1 MSRKSMSS
9 YIVVAGVAAAVTAAF
24 SQFGPPQIGAAHAVN
39 LPPAMSAPAKPGAT
53 PPASTSS
60 GVPPAVAAR
69 ALPDIATLV
78 DQNGPAVV
86 NIKVS
91 QAAKATA
98 ELPDEL
104 KNSPFGEFF
113 RRFGVPG
120 QGPGGPGTPA
130 RGQGSGFIV
139 SADGIVLTNAHV
151 VADASTVT
159 VRLTDGRDFVA
170 KVVGVDSKTDIAV
183 LRIDAKGLPTVR
195 IGNPSN
201 TRVGEWVVAI
211 GSPYGFEN
219 TVTAGIV
226 SAKSRSL
233 PDGTYVPFIQTD
245 AAVNPGN
252 SGGPLFNLAGEVIGI
267 NSQIYSRTGG
277 YQGLAFAIPIDVAMR
292 VESQLLA
299 HGKVSRAKLGV
310 AVQEIDRTI
319 AESLGLPN
327 TQGALIASVEK
338 NGPAAKAGLQAGDVI
353 VKFNGQPVARSS
365 DLPLAVGE
373 AAPGSSANLEVWR
386 KGKIEKLSAKLTELT
401 DAKVADAS
409 SAAPAAKAA
418 ESGRLGLAVRPLT
431 PDERR
436 EAEVPSGL
444 LVEEARGPAARAGLQ
459 QGDLIISL
467 NGKPVNSADDLRNL
481 TGKNKSVAVLVQREG
496 GRRFVAIPLG

>member
-1 MSRKSMSS
+1 MSRKSIAS
-9 YIVVAGVAAAVTAAF
+9 YFAVAGLAAAVTAGF
-24 SQFGPPQIGAAHAVN
+24 SQFGWPDLTTASTAHA
-39 LPPAMSAPAKPGAT
+39 APAITAQAT
-53 PPASTSS
+53 PPAQTRVP
-60 GVPPAVAAR
+60 GVVPPAVAAR
-69 ALPDIATLV
+69 TLPDIASLV
-78 DQNGPAVV
+78 DHYGPAVV

-91 QAAKATA
+91 QAAKPMAD
-98 ELPDEL
+98 LPDEL

-120 QGPGGPGTPA
+120 QQGPGIPA

-139 SADGIVLTNAHV
+139 SADGVVLTNAHV

-159 VRLTDGRDFVA
+159 VRLTDGREFEA
-170 KVVGVDSKTDIAV
+170 KVVGVDKKTDIGV
-183 LRIDAKGLPTVR
+183 LRIGAKGLPTVK
-195 IGNPSN
+195 IGNPEN

-233 PDGTYVPFIQTD
+233 PEESYVPFIQTD

-292 VESQLLA
+292 VENQLLA

-310 AVQEIDRTI
+310 SVQEIDRTI
-319 AESLGLPN
+319 AESFGLPN
-327 TQGALIASVEK
+327 TQGALVASVEK
-338 NGPAAKAGLQAGDVI
+338 NGPAAKAGIQPGDVI
-353 VKFNGQPVARSS
+353 VKFNGRSVARSG
-365 DLPLAVGE
+365 DLPMAVGE
-373 AAPGSSANLEVWR
+373 SAPGSTANIEVWR
-386 KGKIEKLSAKLTELT
+386 KGKVERLSAKLGELT
-401 DAKVADAS
+401 EAKVAEAPSAS
-409 SAAPAAKAA
+409 PSKAA

-431 PDERR
+431 PEERR
-436 EAEVPSGL
+436 AAEVTGGL

-459 QGDLIISL
+459 QGDVILSL
-467 NGKPVNSADDLRNL
+467 NGKPVNSAEELRTL
-481 TGKNKSVAVLVQREG
+481 TGNSKTVAVLVQREG

>member
-1 MSRKSMSS
+1 MSRKSIAS
-9 YIVVAGVAAAVTAAF
+9 YIVVAGMAAAVTAAF
-24 SQFGPPQIGAAHAVN
+24 TQFGLPEVTTAAYAVS
-39 LPPAMSAPAKPGAT
+39 PPAVTNPAPAR
-53 PPASTSS
+53 ASVVAPSA
-60 GVPPAVAAR
+60 GVPPALAAR

-78 DQNGPAVV
+78 EQNGPAVV

-91 QAAKATA
+91 QTAKTTA
-98 ELPDEL
+98 ELPEEL

-120 QGPGGPGTPA
+120 QQSPGVPS
-130 RGQGSGFIV
+130 RGEGSGFIV
-139 SADGIVLTNAHV
+139 SADGVVLTNAHV

-170 KVVGVDSKTDIAV
+170 KVVGVDPKTDIAV
-183 LRIDAKGLPTVR
+183 LRIEAKGLPTVR
-195 IGNPSN
+195 IGNPTN

-233 PDGTYVPFIQTD
+233 PDGTYVPFLQTD

-277 YQGLAFAIPIDVAMR
+277 YQGLSFAIPIDVAMR
-292 VESQLLA
+292 VENQLLA

-310 AVQEIDRTI
+310 AVQEIDR
-319 AESLGLPN
+319 AMADSFGLPN
-327 TQGALIASVEK
+327 TQGALVANVEK
-338 NGPAAKAGLQAGDVI
+338 NGPAAKAGLQPGDVI
-353 VKFNGQPVARSS
+353 VKFNGAPVARSS

-373 AAPGSSANLEVWR
+373 AAPGSTAAIEVWR
-386 KGKIEKLSAKLTELT
+386 KGRVERLNAKLTELT

-409 SAAPAAKAA
+409 EAAPSGKAAKSA
-418 ESGRLGLAVRPLT
+418 EAGRLGLAVRPLT
-431 PDERR
+431 AEERR

-444 LVEEARGPAARAGLQ
+444 LVEDVRGPAARAGLQ
-459 QGDLIISL
+459 QGDVIISL
-467 NGKPVNSADDLRNL
+467 NGKLVNSAEDLRNL
-481 TGKNKSVAVLVQREG
+481 PANNKSVAVLVLREG